1 MADRENKRDV
11 TKKHLARVERERIQR
26 RNISIFSIAI
36 FAVVILVIGTGIV
49 IEGVMKPQQTIIQV
63 DENIITARD
72 FQSFVKYQ
80 RFRLVNE
87 YVSTFQF
94 IQSMGDQS
102 SFSYFESYLMQ
113 LQNEL
118 QPEVLGQN
126 SINQLIEN
134 AFVREEAE
142 SLGIQVSQ
150 SDVQKMVNEVM
161 FQYYPEGTPTPAPT
175 RVLLPTPT
183 LSALQLTLVPPP
195 PTAIITETEGIE
207 PGVDLEKTD
216 VESSEEVAAT
226 PISPTP
232 TVYSEEI
239 FNEDYEKFMDYLK
252 SFAGVSE
259 EDVFTFYEGILLRER
274 LAEEIITDLPTEEE
288 KLWAR
293 HILFRDEENGE
304 EEALVFLS
312 RLEAGEDFKIVA
324 EELSSDEDNAES
336 LIFEDLGWFGVGDMV
351 EPFEDAAREL
361 KIGEFSQPVNTSFG
375 WHVIQLLGRDVQPLE
390 QSDIDQIR
398 LEKFQEWLDN
408 KRVDA
413 VVEIDPDWITVVPLE
428 PDIPE
433 AYKLP
438 IPE

>member
-1 MADRENKRDV
+1 MADRETKKV
-11 TKKHLARVERERIQR
+11 ITKKHLAREEREKIQK
-26 RNISIFSIAI
+26 RNITIIAIGI

-49 IEGVMKPQQTIIQV
+49 IEGIFKPQQTIIQV
-63 DENIITARD
+63 DENSITAKD

-118 QPEVLGQN
+118 QPEILGQN
-126 SINQLIEN
+126 SINQLVEN
-134 AFVREEAE
+134 IFVREEAE
-142 SLGIQVSQ
+142 RLGIQVSQ

-161 FQYYPEGTPTPAPT
+161 FQYFPEGTPTPAPT

-183 LSALQLTLVPPP
+183 LSSLQLTLIPLT
-195 PTAIITETEGIE
+195 PTAIITETEGLE
-207 PGVDLEKTD
+207 PVVDPEETD
-216 VESSEEVAAT
+216 VESVDEAPPT

-232 TVYSEEI
+232 TVYSEEN
-239 FNEDYEKFMDYLK
+239 FNKDYDEFMSYLK
-252 SFAGVSE
+252 SFAGVSA
-259 EDVFTFYEGILLRER
+259 EDVFSFYEGILLRER
-274 LAEEIITDLPTEEE
+274 LAEAIITDLPSEEE
-288 KLWAR
+288 NLWAR

-304 EEALVFLS
+304 NEAKDFLS
-312 RLEAGEDFKIVA
+312 RIEAGEDFKTVA
-324 EELSSDEDNAES
+324 EELSTDDDDAAD

-351 EPFEDAAREL
+351 EPFEDAAWVL
-361 KIGEFSQPVNTSFG
+361 NIGEISQPVNTSFG
-375 WHVIQLLGRDVQPLE
+375 WHIIQLLGRDVQPLE
-390 QSDIDQIR
+390 QSDIEQIR

-408 KRVDA
+408 KREDA
-413 VVEIDPDWITVVPLE
+413 NVEIQPDWITVVPLE

-433 AYKLP
+433 AYKLA